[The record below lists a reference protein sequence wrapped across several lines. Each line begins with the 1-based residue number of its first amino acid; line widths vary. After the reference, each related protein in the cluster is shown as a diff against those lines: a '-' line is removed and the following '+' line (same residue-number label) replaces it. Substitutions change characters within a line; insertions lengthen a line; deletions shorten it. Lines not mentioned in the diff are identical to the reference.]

1 MIILRIFLYLL
12 VAKISKQIFELD
24 EKGKSQLMI
33 VTFITE

>member
-12 VAKISKQIFELD
+12 VAANLETIFELD
-24 EKGKSQLMI
+24 EKGKSQLII